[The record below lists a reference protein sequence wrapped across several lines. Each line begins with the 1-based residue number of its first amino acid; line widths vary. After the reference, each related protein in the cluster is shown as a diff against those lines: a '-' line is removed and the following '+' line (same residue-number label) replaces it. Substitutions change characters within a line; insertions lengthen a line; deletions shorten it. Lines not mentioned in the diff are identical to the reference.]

1 MFVAASLSLLL
12 AAAPQGQDGAKPIL
26 NTRDQKTLADKLK
39 KYLAA
44 EIAYDNAEG
53 RAREKAGKTRRKAK
67 SAFNDAW
74 ENAEKKGEVLGSM
87 ADLKAIYHNCFTPKK
102 PKHGKGKLYP
112 QSMGSGSDL
121 KWGIYV
127 PKKYREKDPWPAIV
141 ALPDGKSGTWEK
153 PADHFKKTWEGSG
166 MMPSHVVHIPVIP
179 QGLELDPIP
188 DYSKDGAEQDENN
201 RNRTVLGTLG
211 YVLNNYNIER
221 GKVFLDCGRETCGYG
236 VRLASLFPD
245 RFAGLILRDAVAV
258 DGIRLGA
265 LSNLPILMLKTADNA
280 QSVDALQARLDET
293 CPGMVTVIDA
303 KGAALHLDSAGD
315 ILEWMGKHERVM
327 APKKVV
333 LEPNHDRF
341 KKAYWVNIHVAES
354 LLTTTG
360 DDQPRLSVEA
370 DREQNRI
377 TVEATSVER
386 FELLLNDEIV
396 DLSKEFTIVVN
407 GKAIQEQ
414 RRRSFRDMHSR
425 MVTRNDWDYL
435 FPVRYV
441 TTVPKEDEDKG
452 SDEKAPE

>member
-1 MFVAASLSLLL
+1 MFVAASLSFIL
-12 AAAPQGQDGAKPIL
+12 AAAPNVQGAEKPIL
-26 NTRDQKTLADKLK
+26 SARDQKSLADKLK

-67 SAFNDAW
+67 EQFTDAW
-74 ENAEKKGEVLGSM
+74 ESAEKKGEVLGSM

-112 QSMGSGSDL
+112 QTLGAGSDL

-127 PKKYREKDPWPAIV
+127 PKKYREKSPWPAIV
-141 ALPDGKSGTWEK
+141 SLPDGSAGTWSK
-153 PADHFKKTWEGSG
+153 PADHFKRTWQGSA
-166 MMPSHVVHIPVIP
+166 MMDTHVVHIPVIP

-188 DYSKDGAEQDENN
+188 DYSRDGAEKDEDS

-211 YVLNNYNIER
+211 FVLNNYNIER
-221 GKVFLDCGRETCGYG
+221 DRVFLDCGREACGYG

-245 RFAGLILRDAVAV
+245 RFAGVILRDAGAV
-258 DGIRLGA
+258 DKIRLGA

-280 QSVDALQARLDET
+280 ASVDALEQRIEASA
-293 CPGMVTVIDA
+293 PGMVTVLDA
-303 KGAALHLDSAGD
+303 KGAAPHLESAAD
-315 ILEWMGKHERVM
+315 ILAWMEEQRRVM
-327 APKKVV
+327 APTKVV

-360 DDQPRLSVEA
+360 DDQPRLQVEA

-377 TVEATSVER
+377 TVEAKSVER
-386 FELLLNDEIV
+386 FELLLNDDLV
-396 DLSKEFTIVVN
+396 DLSKDFTVVVN
-407 GKAIQEQ
+407 GKAVQET
-414 RRRSFRDMHSR
+414 RRRSFRDMHNR
-425 MVTRNDWDYL
+425 MVTRNDWGYL

-441 TTVPKEDEDKG
+441 TTVPKEAETQGADD
-452 SDEKAPE
+452 KAPK